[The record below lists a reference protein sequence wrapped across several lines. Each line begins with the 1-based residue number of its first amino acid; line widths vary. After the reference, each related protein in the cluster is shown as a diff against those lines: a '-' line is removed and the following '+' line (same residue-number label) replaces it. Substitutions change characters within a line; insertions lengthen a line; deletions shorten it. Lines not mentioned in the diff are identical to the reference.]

1 MDSFDSTHYPNN
13 KLREVIKALA
23 PASNTGKKEIEGNS
37 QDWTGALTYLTQ
49 VLSQSKEPREAQLI
63 LGEALKEKFTHPPLP
78 LNQSPTAP
86 TIPEVKVG
94 VFMLT
99 VGTGTASKIIG
110 CSSHVESVSL
120 IKSCLD
126 LNEMSQERMTE
137 ILKEFVSL
145 DEEGTFKDMQPTTH
159 DEHVAVVR
167 MLASD
172 NIERFRE
179 ATLSLV
185 ATQ

>member
-1 MDSFDSTHYPNN
+1 MDDFDITHYPNS

-23 PASNTGKKEIEGNS
+23 PASSTGKKEAEEKV

-49 VLSQSKEPREAQLI
+49 VLSQSNEPREAQLI
-63 LGEALKEKFTHPPLP
+63 LGEALKEKFSDPPLP
-78 LNQSPTAP
+78 INQSPTS
-86 TIPEVKVG
+86 PEVKVG

-99 VGTGTASKIIG
+99 VGTATASKIIG
-110 CSSHVESVSL
+110 CSSHVEAVSL

-126 LNEMSQERMTE
+126 LDEMSQERMTE
-137 ILKEFVSL
+137 ILKELVSL
-145 DEEGTFKDMQPTTH
+145 HKEDTFKDMQPTTH

-172 NIERFRE
+172 NIERSHK
-179 ATLSLV
+179 AALSLL
-185 ATQ
+185 AT

>member
-1 MDSFDSTHYPNN
+1 MDPFDSTRYPNS

-23 PASNTGKKEIEGNS
+23 PASNTGKKEIAENS
-37 QDWTGALTYLTQ
+37 QDWTDALTYLTQ

-99 VGTGTASKIIG
+99 VGTGIASKIIG
-110 CSSHVESVSL
+110 HTSRAEAVSL

-126 LNEMSQERMTE
+126 LNEISQERMTQ
-137 ILKEFVSL
+137 ILKELMSMHKE
-145 DEEGTFKDMQPTTH
+145 DTFKDMQPTTYH
-159 DEHVAVVR
+159 EHVAVVR

-172 NIERFRE
+172 NIERSRKT
-179 ATLSLV
+179 ALWLL
-185 ATQ
+185 AAQ

>member
-1 MDSFDSTHYPNN
+1 MDPFDSTRYPNS

-23 PASNTGKKEIEGNS
+23 PASNTGKKEIAENS
-37 QDWTGALTYLTQ
+37 QDWTDALTYLTQ

-63 LGEALKEKFTHPPLP
+63 LGEALKEKFTHPPLR
-78 LNQSPTAP
+78 LNQSRTTP

-110 CSSHVESVSL
+110 HTSRAEAVSL

-126 LNEMSQERMTE
+126 LNEISQERMTQ
-137 ILKEFVSL
+137 ILKELISMHKE
-145 DEEGTFKDMQPTTH
+145 DRFKDMQPTTYH
-159 DEHVAVVR
+159 EHVAVVR

-172 NIERFRE
+172 NIERSRKTALWLL
-179 ATLSLV
+179 AT
-185 ATQ
+185 

>member
-1 MDSFDSTHYPNN
+1 MDDFDITYYPNS

-23 PASNTGKKEIEGNS
+23 PASSTGKKEAEEKV
-37 QDWTGALTYLTQ
+37 QDWIGALTYLTQ

-63 LGEALKEKFTHPPLP
+63 LGEALKEKFSHPPLP
-78 LNQSPTAP
+78 LNQSPTTP
-86 TIPEVKVG
+86 TIAEVKVG

-99 VGTGTASKIIG
+99 VGTGIASKIIG
-110 CSSHVESVSL
+110 CSSHVASVSL

-126 LNEMSQERMTE
+126 LDEMSQERMTE
-137 ILKEFVSL
+137 ILKELVSL

>member
-1 MDSFDSTHYPNN
+1 MDPFDSTRYPNS

-23 PASNTGKKEIEGNS
+23 PESNTGRKEIAENS
-37 QDWTGALTYLTQ
+37 QDWTDALTYLTQ

-63 LGEALKEKFTHPPLP
+63 LGEALKEKFTHPPLR
-78 LNQSPTAP
+78 LNQSRTTP

-110 CSSHVESVSL
+110 HTSRAEAVSL

-126 LNEMSQERMTE
+126 LNEISQERMTQ
-137 ILKEFVSL
+137 ILKELISMHKE
-145 DEEGTFKDMQPTTH
+145 DTFKDMQPTTYH
-159 DEHVAVVR
+159 EHVAVVR

-172 NIERFRE
+172 NIERSRKTALWLL
-179 ATLSLV
+179 AT
-185 ATQ
+185 

>member
-1 MDSFDSTHYPNN
+1 MDPFDSTRYPNS

-23 PASNTGKKEIEGNS
+23 PASNTGRKEIAENG
-37 QDWTGALTYLTQ
+37 QDWTDALTYLTQ

-63 LGEALKEKFTHPPLP
+63 LGEALKEKFTHPPLR
-78 LNQSPTAP
+78 LNQSRTTP

-110 CSSHVESVSL
+110 HTSRAEAVSL

-126 LNEMSQERMTE
+126 LNEISQERMTQ
-137 ILKEFVSL
+137 ILKELISMHKE
-145 DEEGTFKDMQPTTH
+145 DTFKDMQPTTYH
-159 DEHVAVVR
+159 EHVAVVR

-172 NIERFRE
+172 NIERSRKTALWLL
-179 ATLSLV
+179 AT
-185 ATQ
+185 

>member
-1 MDSFDSTHYPNN
+1 MDPFDSTRYPNS

-23 PASNTGKKEIEGNS
+23 PASNTGRKEIAENS
-37 QDWTGALTYLTQ
+37 QDWTDALTYLTQ

-63 LGEALKEKFTHPPLP
+63 LGEALKEKFTHPPLR
-78 LNQSPTAP
+78 LNQSRTTP

-110 CSSHVESVSL
+110 HTSRAEAVSL

-126 LNEMSQERMTE
+126 LNEISQERMTQ
-137 ILKEFVSL
+137 ILKELISMHKE
-145 DEEGTFKDMQPTTH
+145 DTFKDMQPTTYH
-159 DEHVAVVR
+159 EHVAVVR

-172 NIERFRE
+172 NIERSRKTALWLL
-179 ATLSLV
+179 AT
-185 ATQ
+185 

>member
-1 MDSFDSTHYPNN
+1 MDPFDSTRYPNS

-23 PASNTGKKEIEGNS
+23 PASNTGRKEIAENS
-37 QDWTGALTYLTQ
+37 QDWTDALTYLTQ

-63 LGEALKEKFTHPPLP
+63 LGEALKEKFTHPPLR
-78 LNQSPTAP
+78 LNQSRTTP

-110 CSSHVESVSL
+110 HTSRAEAVSL

-126 LNEMSQERMTE
+126 LNEISQERMTQ
-137 ILKEFVSL
+137 ILKELISMHKE
-145 DEEGTFKDMQPTTH
+145 DTFKDMQPTTYH
-159 DEHVAVVR
+159 EHVAVVR

-172 NIERFRE
+172 NIERSRK
-179 ATLSLV
+179 AALSLL
-185 ATQ
+185 AT

>member
-1 MDSFDSTHYPNN
+1 MDDLDITHYPNS

-23 PASNTGKKEIEGNS
+23 PASSTGKKEAEEKV

-49 VLSQSKEPREAQLI
+49 VLSQSNEPREAQLI
-63 LGEALKEKFTHPPLP
+63 LGEALKEKFSDPPLP
-78 LNQSPTAP
+78 INQSPTS
-86 TIPEVKVG
+86 PEVKVG

-99 VGTGTASKIIG
+99 VGAATASKIIG
-110 CSSHVESVSL
+110 CSSHVEAVSL

-126 LNEMSQERMTE
+126 LDEMSQERMTE
-137 ILKEFVSL
+137 ILKELVSL
-145 DEEGTFKDMQPTTH
+145 HKEDTFKDMQPTTH

-172 NIERFRE
+172 NIERSHK
-179 ATLSLV
+179 AALSLLV
-185 ATQ
+185 T

>member
-1 MDSFDSTHYPNN
+1 MDPFDSTRYPNS

-23 PASNTGKKEIEGNS
+23 PASNTGKKEIAENS
-37 QDWTGALTYLTQ
+37 QDWTDALTYLTQ

-63 LGEALKEKFTHPPLP
+63 LGEALKEKFTHPPLR
-78 LNQSPTAP
+78 LNQSRTTP

-110 CSSHVESVSL
+110 HTSRAEAVSL

-126 LNEMSQERMTE
+126 LNEISQERMTQ
-137 ILKEFVSL
+137 ILKELISMHKE
-145 DEEGTFKDMQPTTH
+145 DTFKDMQPTTYH
-159 DEHVAVVR
+159 EHVAVVR

-172 NIERFRE
+172 NIERSRKTALWLL
-179 ATLSLV
+179 AT
-185 ATQ
+185 